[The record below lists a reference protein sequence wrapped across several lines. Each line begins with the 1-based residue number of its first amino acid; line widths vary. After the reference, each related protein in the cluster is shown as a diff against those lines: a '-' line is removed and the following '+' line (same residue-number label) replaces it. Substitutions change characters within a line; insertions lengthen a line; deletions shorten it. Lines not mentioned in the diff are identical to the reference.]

1 MSYPVNL
8 QAMPGEVL
16 QEVFTPENMRGR
28 RSLSSLAQLTFPKS
42 RSALWDGS
50 PAGEKLR
57 LQLCSHRK
65 PRVVLLEKALRLAQR
80 HARRCNKPR
89 LQCFFLGSL
98 SVNEDEEGITVT
110 LDRFD
115 PGRDQAGTADLVPSA
130 LLPGDVLVPCWFS
143 PRSEAAAD
151 AVAQSEAE
159 LHRCF
164 KALQQSVSGR
174 QTLHLSQLLKVRG
187 QVLCSQTSDAASFS
201 LSWSAVCPAVGVDVQ
216 PVRAVP
222 IIPTALLRS
231 LTSVGRPAERAG
243 CQRGFLT
250 MDQTRKLVL
259 LLESDPKASSLP
271 LVGLWLSR
279 VAHISNPQVWAW
291 TLRFMFG
298 AALQDRVLSEVGC
311 FLLVVFASTHR
322 TPQFFQCRESRP
334 GPSPGLDFQLLTA
347 TQSLTLYQ
355 VAPVDGRALRCE
367 LDPEDHGRQA
377 EVFRAAQSSFNGTAP
392 PAAGLSVSDQ
402 DSGVEDE
409 DFSPRPSPSPH
420 PPAPQVRRV
429 QPSVPELSL
438 LIDSSFS
445 SNHSGGSGSAHKAP
459 PASPTG
465 PGSTSSSAPAAPP
478 HLHSTPNPDLQQ
490 PCSCC
495 SSHAYSCTSIY
506 PSPALPPAAAP
517 HFHQQTPFGLRA
529 APPPSCSQQKTSPPL
544 ASFHHYAPRRPST
557 PPHQQTAPPLSR
569 HSAPHP
575 CAKRPATPP
584 LPPASC
590 HQQTPPLPPPSSL
603 SSAPLQSSHK
613 LTPPPSS
620 RRSAPPFCSYKQTP
634 PPSGLQSLSPSS
646 HQPPAPPLPSF
657 PPSSSHPSPPP
668 PSSNHPVLQPPPPFL
683 PPYPCSHAPPAPPW
697 CGEPPSPHPSRPDPV
712 SPPCGSR
719 CCEKAGGGLPSDAY
733 QFLLHQDH
741 LLRLLQAQV
750 QMLLEAQGKLQS
762 SGRQVETQTSKSTA
776 SVGVETGASLFWGQ
790 NPDPSILQEERDPPP
805 SPGSPPPS
813 SSSGAASSRDP
824 SAHRAQE
831 ADAARQTTPRPSS
844 DPHSISGLQSPVLGE
859 SVSMYGPPEEQ
870 QSFYQNLMTQ
880 LNSRLQESD
889 RNQEEAAEASGRQ
902 DRSGSD
908 HSRVSQPSQR
918 PASSSER
925 RRAQRRKE
933 KAAPEG
939 DAVVRAT
946 LRRLQQLG
954 VAVDAE
960 NLTVLD
966 KEQIQ
971 AVEMASTL
979 ASINPAAVVSR
990 LSVSEP
996 AASGGSALFPG
1007 GSVDL
1012 SLEANAIALRYLSQS
1027 QLSRL
1032 SLGGHA
1038 PQSVPVPASSSG
1050 ESLLSPSN
1058 MSLAT
1063 RKYMRRYGL
1072 IEEDVEEEEDEE
1084 EEEVRQPL
1092 NVKLLPQSQ
1101 LIRELRPKMQLL
1113 AGKAKPDPE
1122 DKENRPD
1129 RRTRAVRQPEASV
1142 GNILDLSRLR
1152 QLPKLF

>member
-8 QAMPGEVL
+8 QALPGEVL

-57 LQLCSHRK
+57 LQLCSHRN
-65 PRVVLLEKALRLAQR
+65 PRLVLLEKALRLAQR

-115 PGRDQAGTADLVPSA
+115 PGRDQVGTADLVPSA

-143 PRSEAAAD
+143 PQSEAD
-151 AVAQSEAE
+151 AVVQSEAE
-159 LHRCF
+159 LHQCF
-164 KALQQSVSGR
+164 KALQQAVSGR

-201 LSWSAVCPAVGVDVQ
+201 LGWSAVCPGVGVDVQ

-243 CQRGFLT
+243 RQRGFLT

-271 LVGLWLSR
+271 LVGLWLSG

-298 AALQDRVLSEVGC
+298 AALQDRVLSEAGC

-322 TPQFFQCRESRP
+322 TPQFFQCRQTQP

-367 LDPEDHGRQA
+367 LDPEDRGRQA

-392 PAAGLSVSDQ
+392 PAAGPSVSDQ

-420 PPAPQVRRV
+420 PPAPQVRRL

-445 SNHSGGSGSAHKAP
+445 SNHSGGPASGSAHKAP
-459 PASPTG
+459 PASPCC
-465 PGSTSSSAPAAPP
+465 PGSASSSAPAAPP

-495 SSHAYSCTSIY
+495 SSHAYGCTSIY
-506 PSPALPPAAAP
+506 PSPAALPPATAAP
-517 HFHQQTPFGLRA
+517 HFHLQTPFGLRA
-529 APPPSCSQQKTSPPL
+529 APPPSCSQRKASPPL
-544 ASFHHYAPRRPST
+544 ASFHHYAPRQPST
-557 PPHQQTAPPLSR
+557 PPPPSSHQQTAPPLSR
-569 HSAPHP
+569 HSAPLPPHP
-575 CAKRPATPP
+575 SAKRPATPP

-634 PPSGLQSLSPSS
+634 PPSSLQPLSS

-668 PSSNHPVLQPPPPFL
+668 PPPFL
-683 PPYPCSHAPPAPPW
+683 PSYPCSHAPPAPPW
-697 CGEPPSPHPSRPDPV
+697 CGEPPSPHPSCPDPG
-712 SPPCGSR
+712 SPPCGRR
-719 CCEKAGGGLPSDAY
+719 CCEKAGGGGLPSDAY

-762 SGRQVETQTSKSTA
+762 SGRQVETQTSKTTA
-776 SVGVETGASLFWGQ
+776 SVAVETGASLFWGQ
-790 NPDPSILQEERDPPP
+790 NPDPPFLQEERDPLP

-813 SSSGAASSRDP
+813 SSSGAASSHDP
-824 SAHRAQE
+824 SAHRDQE
-831 ADAARQTTPRPSS
+831 VNATRQATPRPSS
-844 DPHSISGLQSPVLGE
+844 DMH
-859 SVSMYGPPEEQ
+859 
-870 QSFYQNLMTQ
+870 
-880 LNSRLQESD
+880 R
-889 RNQEEAAEASGRQ
+889 
-902 DRSGSD
+902 
-908 HSRVSQPSQR
+908 
-918 PASSSER
+918 
-925 RRAQRRKE
+925 
-933 KAAPEG
+933 
-939 DAVVRAT
+939 
-946 LRRLQQLG
+946 
-954 VAVDAE
+954 
-960 NLTVLD
+960 
-966 KEQIQ
+966 
-971 AVEMASTL
+971 
-979 ASINPAAVVSR
+979 
-990 LSVSEP
+990 
-996 AASGGSALFPG
+996 
-1007 GSVDL
+1007 
-1012 SLEANAIALRYLSQS
+1012 
-1027 QLSRL
+1027 
-1032 SLGGHA
+1032 
-1038 PQSVPVPASSSG
+1038 
-1050 ESLLSPSN
+1050 
-1058 MSLAT
+1058 
-1063 RKYMRRYGL
+1063 
-1072 IEEDVEEEEDEE
+1072 
-1084 EEEVRQPL
+1084 
-1092 NVKLLPQSQ
+1092 
-1101 LIRELRPKMQLL
+1101 
-1113 AGKAKPDPE
+1113 
-1122 DKENRPD
+1122 
-1129 RRTRAVRQPEASV
+1129 
-1142 GNILDLSRLR
+1142 
-1152 QLPKLF
+1152 